1 VTLIHGFL
9 VFSLIDPLSG
19 LDWEPKPTSCDF
31 FFLILIPSCKKKKK
45 RKKKKER
52 KKEKKKERKEKKRKR
67 HIRILHFV
75 VLQIVQRFSMMVLSR
90 VDFTKSN
97 LSRAQQNSLF
107 IVTCLMEEDGL

>member
-1 VTLIHGFL
+1 MTLIHGFL

-19 LDWEPKPTSCDF
+19 LDWVPKPTSCDF
-31 FFLILIPSCKKKKK
+31 FFFNFDSKLQKE
-45 RKKKKER
+45 KKKKER